1 MSIKVTENAVRE
13 LVRNLLEQ
21 DITPGP
27 VDGAA
32 MSQLPIEADPVIDQ
46 EDLGP
51 PVQDRNYAPEN
62 HDELMVAVEKLLTD
76 IPEDLIPVAFKAIRK
91 LVDKALKIAK
101 SRAEM
106 NPQDIVSE
114 GVNILPL
121 LEAIIEQ
128 VMPYTVDLD
137 AAQGLGYDDPDL
149 QRVKMK
155 GEEED
160 EDEEDEPS
168 DSEVE
173 KPKAPQPPGRKIYAV
188 VPPKSTAKSYSGQV
202 DNEEEEEKPD
212 ADLAAMMG
220 DQPRV
225 TKAQR
230 EKSRKEKEVQAKHS
244 AEQSRVAI
252 ELTMKSDEQKVQIAK
267 KMFAGD
273 KELAA
278 KIDALEDNR
287 MLDTLLTTDQ
297 VIDVE
302 EEFIK
307 SDLGKELES
316 LPTLTYKEMPESLR
330 GKYAPIMLDVGKS
343 ISNSAFRNIRDAGFM
358 KFLAGIAMGPEKF
371 QEELISI
378 TQDAPQDAKPIQ
390 KFLVGSLPWSSE
402 FKKEV
407 KKLGK
412 MPELDADAAADVLN
426 YMRQSS
432 ESKEGENLLDDYT
445 SLVHYYLAVKN
456 DFPGAEKSMRKFHFN
471 KENGKNALRQAVQG
485 LEARG
490 DKKGYDQLVRIL
502 STDENRKEL
511 KKQLGKDFAI
521 PRYQEPQ
528 EG

>member
-137 AAQGLGYDDPDL
+137 AAKGLGYDDPDL

-168 DSEVE
+168 DSEV
-173 KPKAPQPPGRKIYAV
+173 
-188 VPPKSTAKSYSGQV
+188 
-202 DNEEEEEKPD
+202 EKPD